1 MCLVA
6 IALRA
11 HPRFPLVVAANR
23 DEFYARPTRPAGWW
37 PDARQ
42 VWAGQ
47 DLEGGG
53 TWMGVTRAGRFAL
66 LTNVRELDHLREGA
80 VTRGA
85 LVAAF
90 LDGDAPPEAYLQ
102 AVAGERERYN
112 GFNLVCGT
120 LADTPA
126 LWALHHGERRPER
139 AGQIEHIAVGLH
151 GLSNAALDV
160 PWPKTTGLK
169 DDVQTALG
177 VEGLQVKDLVELL
190 FAALADRTEA
200 PDGRLPDTGVGLE
213 WEQRLSARFI
223 AGGDYGTRA
232 STVLLVEHTGMVWA
246 EERRFEAGG
255 ARTGHSRSRWSLGE

>member
-23 DEFYARPTRPAGWW
+23 DEFHARPTRPAGWW
-37 PDARQ
+37 PDARR
-42 VWAGQ
+42 VWAGR

-66 LTNVRELDHLREGA
+66 LTNVRELDHLREDA

-85 LVAAF
+85 LAAAF
-90 LDGDAPPEAYLQ
+90 LNGDASPEAYLQ

-112 GFNLVCGT
+112 GFNLVCG
-120 LADTPA
+120 LLSDTPA

-139 AGQIEHIAVGLH
+139 AGRVEPISTGLH
-151 GLSNAALDV
+151 SLSNAALDT
-160 PWPKTTGLK
+160 PWPKTTGLR

-177 VEGLQVKDLVELL
+177 VEGLGAKDLVELL
-190 FAALADRTEA
+190 FVALADRTEA
-200 PDGRLPDTGVGLE
+200 SDERLPDTGVGLD
-213 WEQRLSARFI
+213 WERRLSARFI

-232 STVLLVEHTGMVWA
+232 STVLVVESGGRVWA
-246 EERRFEAGG
+246 EERRFGPGG
-255 ARTGHSRSRWSLGE
+255 ARAGHSRSRWSLGE